1 MKRDILYNPNI
12 KYDKKY
18 YTEGT
23 FEKQKVE
30 NITQEIINKKSAIKK
45 IENDIDK
52 YLVFIPEILKQTYLS
67 PYIIMKK
74 ELEDLEIPEEE
85 IPEKIPEKNPDKN
98 PDKNP
103 EEKIPKEIPG
113 FFDKGPDMY
122 IDIKDPYRNK
132 NKIQKNI
139 YAVNFMDIYKDYVN
153 KLNSHLQSY
162 TYALI
167 GTMNMTDKN
176 HDMSSYS
183 TKNIKNKNLYHIGDS
198 LIRSN
203 IVLSQ
208 KLRLHKKLFD
218 MDETILHLKQIK
230 VASAYIER
238 YYSESKQG
246 DNSDLASL
254 SNAILDNS
262 KKLADRKYNENYYA
276 LYKYLNSDVILFNE
290 SLKNLTQQMRS
301 FSIIDKYDDER
312 GN

>member
-12 KYDKKY
+12 EYDKKY

-23 FEKQKVE
+23 FEKQKEE
-30 NITQEIINKKSAIKK
+30 NITQEIINKKSSIKK
-45 IENDIDK
+45 IENDIDE

-67 PYIIMKK
+67 PYIAMKK

-85 IPEKIPEKNPDKN
+85 IESEKEKTIIPENKTQD
-98 PDKNP
+98 D
-103 EEKIPKEIPG
+103 IPG

-122 IDIKDPYRNK
+122 IDIEDPYRNK

-153 KLNSHLQSY
+153 KLNSYLQSY

-176 HDMSSYS
+176 NDMSSYS

-254 SNAILDNS
+254 ANAILDNS

>member
-12 KYDKKY
+12 EYDKKY

-23 FEKQKVE
+23 FEKQKEE
-30 NITQEIINKKSAIKK
+30 NITQEIINKKSSIKK
-45 IENDIDK
+45 IENDIDE

-67 PYIIMKK
+67 PYIAMKK

-85 IPEKIPEKNPDKN
+85 IESEKEKTIIPENKTQD
-98 PDKNP
+98 D
-103 EEKIPKEIPG
+103 IPG

-122 IDIKDPYRNK
+122 IDIEDPYRNK

-153 KLNSHLQSY
+153 KLNSYLQSY

-176 HDMSSYS
+176 NDMSSYS

-218 MDETILHLKQIK
+218 MDETILHLRQIK

>member
-12 KYDKKY
+12 EYDKKY

-23 FEKQKVE
+23 FEKQKEE
-30 NITQEIINKKSAIKK
+30 NITQEIINKKSSIKK
-45 IENDIDK
+45 IENDIDE

-67 PYIIMKK
+67 PYIAMKK

-85 IPEKIPEKNPDKN
+85 IESEKEKTIIPENKTQD
-98 PDKNP
+98 D
-103 EEKIPKEIPG
+103 IPG

-122 IDIKDPYRNK
+122 IDIEDPYRNK

-153 KLNSHLQSY
+153 KLNSYLQSY

-176 HDMSSYS
+176 NDMSSYS

-238 YYSESKQG
+238 YYGEIKQG

>member
-12 KYDKKY
+12 EYDKKY

-23 FEKQKVE
+23 FEKQKEE
-30 NITQEIINKKSAIKK
+30 NITQEIINKKSSIKK
-45 IENDIDK
+45 IENDIDE

-67 PYIIMKK
+67 PYIAMKK

-85 IPEKIPEKNPDKN
+85 IESEKEKTIIPENKTQD
-98 PDKNP
+98 D
-103 EEKIPKEIPG
+103 IPG

-122 IDIKDPYRNK
+122 IDIEDPYRNK

-153 KLNSHLQSY
+153 KLNSYLQSY

-176 HDMSSYS
+176 NDMSSYS

-238 YYSESKQG
+238 YYDEIKQG

>member
-12 KYDKKY
+12 KYDKKN

-23 FEKQKVE
+23 FEKQKE
-30 NITQEIINKKSAIKK
+30 EIITQEIINKKSSIKK

-52 YLVFIPEILKQTYLS
+52 YLIFIPEILKQTYLS
-67 PYIIMKK
+67 PYIAMKK

-85 IPEKIPEKNPDKN
+85 IESEKEKTIIPENKTQD
-98 PDKNP
+98 D
-103 EEKIPKEIPG
+103 IPG

-122 IDIKDPYRNK
+122 IDIEDPYRNK

>member
-85 IPEKIPEKNPDKN
+85 IPEKIPDKN
-98 PDKNP
+98 PKEEIP
-103 EEKIPKEIPG
+103 ENNIPG